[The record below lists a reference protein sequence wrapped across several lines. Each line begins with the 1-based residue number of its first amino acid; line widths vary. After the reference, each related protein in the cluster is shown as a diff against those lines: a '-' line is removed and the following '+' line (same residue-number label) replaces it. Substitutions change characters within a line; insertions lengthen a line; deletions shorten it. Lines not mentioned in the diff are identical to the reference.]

1 MDGNRERRHK
11 VVRSKV
17 EGSKGKES
25 KGKES
30 KVAGFEGAP
39 IKREGG
45 GARPESWPA
54 GDLRRIPTETDL

>member
-17 EGSKGKES
+17 EGS